1 MTIQSYLFFIATQPL
16 LLRLTMVAVAVFVFG
31 VLCAATKR
39 LPVVVCRERS
49 RHSNSVAPQET
60 PRVIDTT
67 YFG

>member
-1 MTIQSYLFFIATQPL
+1 MTIQSYLFFIATQTL

-31 VLCAATKR
+31 VLCAAKKR

-49 RHSNSVAPQET
+49 RQPNSVATKET
-60 PRVIDTT
+60 PRVIDTA